1 MKKIFTMLGALVA
14 FQLAA
19 EPVTYEF
26 NGSGPDGDVDIAVT
40 FDLDD
45 PSLQTISEMHYSI
58 PNGSVEISYGDS
70 SNSYDGIELQFYGGN
85 EWSSIEVSHYSEQD
99 YFHLMSGAQS
109 EGLLNA
115 VPTNFTPVSI
125 DLDNANVYSSDP
137 GLYNP
142 FYPHLPLTFTAGYSE
157 QTPGPTPVPVT
168 STLVLS
174 GVNTYEE
181 TIEIQVVY
189 EPQTDGNTTIDNGGT
204 VEYNLPGAEVTASKN
219 GLSMTLD
226 GVVVSLNDTTDS
238 FTLYSESANGYIDVH
253 GYAET
258 LDGMDLLSPAEIE
271 SVINNAQIN
280 ASQFGAPY
288 FYIQDG
294 LYNHP
299 HLSEAPTISLVTGS
313 GCQVTNQIQYQIF
326 GNNIN
331 GEFTATF
338 TFDQVDMI
346 DTSESNPRFDFEIP
360 SASVHVINGPYLFE
374 SVGVRFNL
382 QEFGPGAAAL
392 SIETIQDPYD
402 IINQFDIDAF
412 VYYQAHLDP
421 TDENDDVA
429 GADTV
434 FDVYANSIGWYDRS
448 FLTGSTV
455 TKTVVPA
462 TCE

>member
-1 MKKIFTMLGALVA
+1 MKKVFTMLGALVA

-19 EPVTYEF
+19 DPVIYEF
-26 NGSGPDGDVDIAVT
+26 NGSGPDGGVDIAVT

-45 PSLQTISEMHYSI
+45 PSIQTISDMHYSI

-168 STLVLS
+168 SSLVLS

-189 EPQTDGNTTIDNGGT
+189 EPQTDGNTTVDNGGT
-204 VEYNLPGAEVTASKN
+204 VEYSLPGAEVTASKN

-258 LDGMDLLSPAEIE
+258 LDGMD
-271 SVINNAQIN
+271 
-280 ASQFGAPY
+280 
-288 FYIQDG
+288 
-294 LYNHP
+294 
-299 HLSEAPTISLVTGS
+299 
-313 GCQVTNQIQYQIF
+313 
-326 GNNIN
+326 
-331 GEFTATF
+331 
-338 TFDQVDMI
+338 
-346 DTSESNPRFDFEIP
+346 
-360 SASVHVINGPYLFE
+360 
-374 SVGVRFNL
+374 
-382 QEFGPGAAAL
+382 
-392 SIETIQDPYD
+392 
-402 IINQFDIDAF
+402 
-412 VYYQAHLDP
+412 
-421 TDENDDVA
+421 
-429 GADTV
+429 
-434 FDVYANSIGWYDRS
+434 
-448 FLTGSTV
+448 
-455 TKTVVPA
+455 
-462 TCE
+462 

>member
-1 MKKIFTMLGALVA
+1 M
-14 FQLAA
+14 
-19 EPVTYEF
+19 
-26 NGSGPDGDVDIAVT
+26 
-40 FDLDD
+40 
-45 PSLQTISEMHYSI
+45 
-58 PNGSVEISYGDS
+58 
-70 SNSYDGIELQFYGGN
+70 
-85 EWSSIEVSHYSEQD
+85 
-99 YFHLMSGAQS
+99 
-109 EGLLNA
+109 
-115 VPTNFTPVSI
+115 
-125 DLDNANVYSSDP
+125 
-137 GLYNP
+137 
-142 FYPHLPLTFTAGYSE
+142 
-157 QTPGPTPVPVT
+157 
-168 STLVLS
+168 
-174 GVNTYEE
+174 
-181 TIEIQVVY
+181 
-189 EPQTDGNTTIDNGGT
+189 
-204 VEYNLPGAEVTASKN
+204 
-219 GLSMTLD
+219 
-226 GVVVSLNDTTDS
+226 
-238 FTLYSESANGYIDVH
+238 
-253 GYAET
+253 
-258 LDGMDLLSPAEIE
+258 
-271 SVINNAQIN
+271 
-280 ASQFGAPY
+280 
-288 FYIQDG
+288 
-294 LYNHP
+294 
-299 HLSEAPTISLVTGS
+299 VTGS